1 MFAYSFFSFYYS
13 IIVLVISFNQFNLD
27 CLTLDCFCL
36 YVSLSVLW
44 INKGFKHQSVFLS
57 NGKNK
62 INSLSS
68 VFLSLY
74 VYLKKI
80 GSFFVCLR
88 FFLFVPYLPSVFKMT
103 VCLSDCPCHSFQSI
117 SFNQLFKYRTEDSWI
132 IRNWKL
138 LHLETNSKAI
148 IRTLICV

>member
-1 MFAYSFFSFYYS
+1 M
-13 IIVLVISFNQFNLD
+13 LV
-27 CLTLDCFCL
+27 CLTLDCFCW

-44 INKGFKHQSVFLS
+44 INKGFKHWSVFLS

-62 INSLSS
+62 RNSLYCLTS

-74 VYLKKI
+74 VYLKKLEVFT
-80 GSFFVCLR
+80 SVFR
-88 FFLFVPYLPSVFKMT
+88 FFWFVPYFLSVFEMT

-117 SFNQLFKYRTEDSWI
+117 SFNQLFKNRAEDSWI
-132 IRNWKL
+132 NRNWKL